1 MDIEDIQLKHGDAYL
16 SNPNLKRANTPIQFT
31 EEQIIEFLRCK
42 EDPVYFAKK
51 YIKIVNVDDGLV
63 KFNMW
68 PFQERL
74 VTNFHKNRFNIA
86 KMPRQVGKALA
97 LDTPIPT
104 PEGWTTI
111 GDIKVGDQILSPDG
125 NSVSVTFKTETMINH
140 QCYKIFFDNGEEI
153 VADADHLWEVNS
165 SYWRT
170 GKKVINTDE
179 IYSRYLKKANNKRGK
194 GVEGSLYIDLS
205 KAINGKN
212 QNLPIDPY
220 LLGVWLGD
228 GYSAD
233 GRIIAHKDDY
243 EFYKTKLDIEHERED
258 NNCIRFKC
266 RDLRKK
272 LKENNLLKNKHIP
285 QIYLRTSI
293 EQRMELLRGLM
304 DTDGSITKNQSF
316 EFYQKNYE
324 FILQVVELLSSLGI
338 KSRVSRRLINQCWYH
353 TVRFPSKENIFNL
366 PRKSELINFGGKGR
380 PQNKRHYIQ
389 KIEKVDSVPVACIQV
404 DSDDHLFLCGRTFIP
419 THNTTTVVSYLLHY
433 IVFNDNVNVG
443 ILANKASTSREIL
456 SRLQLSYENLPKWM
470 QQGIVSWNKG
480 SLELENGSKIIAAST
495 SASAVRGMSFN
506 IIFLD
511 EFAFVPN
518 HIADDFFA
526 SVYPTISSGKSTKVI
541 VVSTPKGMNHFYRM
555 WHDAE
560 RGKNSFV
567 ATEVHWSEV
576 PGRDEEWKVQT
587 IANTSEEQFRAEH
600 LCEFLGSVGTLINPS
615 KLKILVY
622 DDPIKRNKGLDV
634 YEDPIEDHS
643 YLITVDVA
651 RGMGNDYSAFVVFDI
666 TEFPYKVVA
675 KYKNNEIK
683 PMLFPSIINEVA
695 RGYDNAWLLIEV
707 NDIGDQV
714 ANILHYDLEYDNIL
728 MCSMRG
734 RAGQL
739 VGSGFS
745 GKKSQLGVRTT
756 AAVKKL
762 GCSNLKLLIEDD
774 KLFINDYDI
783 ISELTTFAQKHNSFE
798 AEEGCNDDLVMCLV
812 IFAWIVAQE
821 YFKEMTNNDIRKRI
835 YEEQKNQI
843 DQDMSPFGFILDGL
857 DDREDIIEE
866 KSGDRWMFANRDNQ
880 NEMLEVWNLD
890 EYGDVSTEWGYMSG
904 N

>member
-1 MDIEDIQLKHGDAYL
+1 MDIQDIQLKIGDAYL

-31 EEQIIEFLRCK
+31 EEQIIEFLTCK

-74 VTNFHKNRFNIA
+74 VNNFHKNRFNIA

-125 NSVSVTFKTETMINH
+125 NPVSVTFKTETMINH

-179 IYSRYLKKANNKRGK
+179 IYSRYLKKTNNKRGK

-233 GRIIAHKDDY
+233 GRIVAHKDDY

-285 QIYLRTSI
+285 QIYLRSSI
-293 EQRMELLRGLM
+293 DQRMELLRGLM
-304 DTDGSITKNQSF
+304 DTDGSITKTQSF

-324 FILQVVELLSSLGI
+324 FILQVVELISSLGI
-338 KSRVSRRLINQCWYH
+338 KSRVSRKSINQCWYY
-353 TVRFPSKENIFNL
+353 TIRFASKEKVFNL
-366 PRKSELINFGGKGR
+366 PRKLELINFNGKGR

-389 KIEKVDSVPVACIQV
+389 KIEQVDSVPVACIQV
-404 DSDDHLFLCGRTFIP
+404 DSDDHLFLCGNTFIP

-555 WHDAE
+555 WHDSE

-576 PGRDEEWKVQT
+576 PGRDEEWKAQT

-622 DDPIKRNKGLDV
+622 DDPIKRSKGLDV
-634 YEDPIEDHS
+634 YENPIEDHS

-675 KYKNNEIK
+675 KYKNNEIR

-695 RGYDNAWLLIEV
+695 KGYDNAWLLIEV

-774 KLFINDYDI
+774 KLFISDYDI

-812 IFAWIVAQE
+812 IFAWIVAQD

-843 DQDMSPFGFILDGL
+843 DQDMSPFGFISDGL
-857 DDREDIIEE
+857 EDMEVFVE
-866 KSGDRWMFANRDNQ
+866 QETGDRWMFATSENGIQ
-880 NEMLEVWNLD
+880 TQEIWNVD
-890 EYGDVSTEWGYMSG
+890 EYGDVSNEWDYR
-904 N
+904 